1 LSAMSEPIRRR
12 AARILIAQIVVVAI
26 TALVAWYWKGHLS
39 ALAAIS
45 GGAVSFLLLLM
56 LRLTMQ
62 KAAEQAVED
71 PRSSQLTMYMGAG
84 VRFVLLL
91 VLFAIGLGVLGLDPI
106 WMIAGYIA
114 TQAAGVLAAQGNG
127 GRPDIPEFSKK

>member
-1 LSAMSEPIRRR
+1 MSEPIRRR
-12 AARILIAQIVVVAI
+12 AARILIAQIVVVVI
-26 TALVAWYWKGHLS
+26 TALVAWYWKGHLY
-39 ALAAIS
+39 ALAAIA
-45 GGAVSFLLLLM
+45 GGTVSFLLLLM

-62 KAAEQAVED
+62 KAAEQVVED

-91 VLFAIGLGVLGLDPI
+91 ILFAIGLGVLGLDPI

-114 TQAAGVLAAQGNG
+114 TQAAGVLAALGNG